1 MLEYIMA
8 KQISDLIDYL
18 NECPKYNLRMVTANY
33 DIRRLYIF
41 GQSCIMVTVL
51 HWRTR
56 SLHKD

>member
-33 DIRRLYIF
+33 DI
-41 GQSCIMVTVL
+41 
-51 HWRTR
+51 
-56 SLHKD
+56 